1 MYSCTYAS
9 THVGCALCLLQM
21 FSDDVQSKLP
31 DDADK
36 YKDLVYARDCLR
48 LYENLVA
55 AYNVRA
61 VKKDELALLV
71 KRANADEAEQ
81 ARSITTII

>member
-1 MYSCTYAS
+1 MS
-9 THVGCALCLLQM
+9 LLQM
-21 FSDDVQSKLP
+21 FSDDVRSKLL

-61 VKKDELALLV
+61 VKKDGLALLV